1 MFFLRLKLNKKMNE
15 LVTVC
20 ITTFNRKTLL
30 IGALKSVLEQ
40 DYHNL
45 EILIVDDA
53 SIDGTKEALEESY
66 LFKDPRVRYIKHL
79 TNKGLASSRNTAIF
93 NSKGEY
99 FTFCDDDD
107 RWQIDMVTN
116 LLFVINRTDE
126 INVSIGVSSKFKGN
140 CLEVYKEN
148 TSIKELMIQGVTPP
162 VSSQMYKVSLLRK
175 IKGYDG
181 EIKSGVDHDLWIR
194 LASVE
199 TKVGIGWDALALVG
213 NDLNIHRLTANQEK
227 RINNI
232 ERSLI
237 HWKKN
242 IVRGFGGEFYIYFCK
257 EYREN
262 LIVSFF
268 MISVKRRQ
276 YLRLIKLLFTVA
288 VLKKILLK
296 VNFLSKYEEKKCG
309 YFKKYYGKII

>member
-1 MFFLRLKLNKKMNE
+1 MNE

-20 ITTFNRKTLL
+20 ITTCNRKTLL

-107 RWQIDMVTN
+107 KWQIDMVTK
-116 LLFVINRTDE
+116 LIFAINRTNE
-126 INVSIGVSSKFKGN
+126 INVSIGVSSKFKDH

-175 IKGYDG
+175 IEGYDR
-181 EIKSGVDHDLWIR
+181 EIKSGVDHDLWIT
-194 LASVE
+194 LSSVV

-213 NDLNIHRLTANQEK
+213 NDLNIHRMTTNQEK

-237 HWKKN
+237 HWEKK
-242 IVRGFGGEFYIYFCK
+242 ILESFGSEFYIYFCK

-268 MISVKRRQ
+268 MINVKRRQ

-288 VLKKILLK
+288 VSKKILLK
-296 VNFLSKYEEKKCG
+296 VNVFSKYKEKKCS
-309 YFKKYYGKII
+309 YFKKYFGKII

>member
-1 MFFLRLKLNKKMNE
+1 MNE

-20 ITTFNRKTLL
+20 ITTCNRKTLL

-53 SIDGTKEALEESY
+53 SIDGTKEVLEESY
-66 LFKDPRVRYIKHL
+66 LFKDPRVKYLKHL

-93 NSKGEY
+93 NAKGEY

-107 RWQIDMVTN
+107 RWQVDMVTN
-116 LLFVINRTDE
+116 LLFAINRTDD
-126 INVSIGVSSKFKGN
+126 INVSFGVSSKFKGN
-140 CLEVYKEN
+140 CLEVYKEKS
-148 TSIKELMIQGVTPP
+148 SIKELMIQGVAPP
-162 VSSQMYKVSLLRK
+162 VSSQMYKVSLLKK
-175 IKGYDG
+175 IKGYDQ
-181 EIKSGVDHDLWIR
+181 EIKSGVDHDLWIT

-199 TKVGIGWDALALVG
+199 TKVGIGWDAIALVG
-213 NDLNIHRLTANQEK
+213 NDLNIHRMTTNQEK

-232 ERSLI
+232 ENSLI

-242 IVRGFGGEFYIYFCK
+242 IVSEFGGEFYIYFCK

-288 VLKKILLK
+288 VSKKILLK
-296 VNFLSKYEEKKCG
+296 VNFFSKYEERKCG
-309 YFKKYYGKII
+309 YFKKYLGKII

>member
-1 MFFLRLKLNKKMNE
+1 MNE

-20 ITTFNRKTLL
+20 ITTCNRKTLL

-53 SIDGTKEALEESY
+53 SIDGTKEVLEESY
-66 LFKDPRVRYIKHL
+66 LFKDSRVKYLKHL

-93 NSKGEY
+93 NAKGEY

-107 RWQIDMVTN
+107 RWQVDMVTS
-116 LLFVINRTDE
+116 LLFAINRTND
-126 INVSIGVSSKFKGN
+126 INISFGVSSKFKGN
-140 CLEVYKEN
+140 CLEVYKEKA
-148 TSIKELMIQGVTPP
+148 SIKELMIQGVAPP

-175 IKGYDG
+175 IKGYDQ

-194 LASVE
+194 LSSVE
-199 TKVGIGWDALALVG
+199 TKVGIGWDAIAQV
-213 NDLNIHRLTANQEK
+213 NDDLNIDKMTTNQEK

-232 ERSLI
+232 ERSLV

-242 IVRGFGGEFYIYFCK
+242 IVREFGSEFYIYFCK
-257 EYREN
+257 EYREH
-262 LIVSFF
+262 LTISFF

-288 VLKKILLK
+288 VSKKILLK
-296 VNFLSKYEEKKCG
+296 VNFFSKYEERKCG
-309 YFKKYYGKII
+309 YFKKYLGKII